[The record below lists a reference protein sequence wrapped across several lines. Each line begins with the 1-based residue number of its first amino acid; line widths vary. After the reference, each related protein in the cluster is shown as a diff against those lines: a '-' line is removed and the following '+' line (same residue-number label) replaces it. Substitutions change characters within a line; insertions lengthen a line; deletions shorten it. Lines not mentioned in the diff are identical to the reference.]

1 MAEEAGR
8 FAWLETVVDFA
19 INRVFLAISAFALV
33 LALAIVS
40 LQVFARYVLGDSLI
54 WAEEVARYAL
64 IWSALTGAAVAYRYG
79 GHIGVTLLTDN
90 LPSAPAT
97 AVVRIAHLVCLAFA
111 GVMTWEGWFL
121 AMRVFARGEIS
132 GGLPL
137 QLGWIY
143 LAIPVGGA
151 FIMIAA
157 IEGLWLGVSSAVA
170 QPDSFGGG
178 GPLDAGPET

>member
-8 FAWLETVVDFA
+8 FNWLDTVVDFA
-19 INRVFLAISAFALV
+19 FNRVFLAISAFALV
-33 LALAIVS
+33 FALAIVA

-64 IWSALTGAAVAYRYG
+64 IWSALTGAAVAYRHG
-79 GHIGVTLLTDN
+79 SHIGVTLLTDM
-90 LPSAPAT
+90 LPLAPAT
-97 AVVRIAHLVCLAFA
+97 AVFRIAHLVCLAFA

-121 AMRVFARGEIS
+121 TLRVFARGEIS

-143 LAIPVGGA
+143 LAVPVGGA

-157 IEGLWLGVSSAVA
+157 FEGLLRGVHCADA
-170 QPDSFGGG
+170 QSDPFGGG
-178 GPLDAGPET
+178 SLDAGPET